1 MELNENIMQL
11 IIRFLNQEASQKEK
25 TELDSWLNEN
35 PANQQEFDD
44 YVKIWKDSSSL
55 VIQHDFNT
63 SVAWGKL
70 DTKILPTP
78 VEEPIRRG
86 TLFTMKRMV
95 AAAAILLFVTVT
107 TIYIFNNKE
116 ASWKSISA
124 LQKNE
129 RFALPDGSIV
139 LLRKGSALRYSAN
152 FGDKER
158 FTELNGE
165 AFFEVQYNEQMPF
178 RVISTKATIEVLG
191 TSFLVRNTN
200 LLDEVVVT
208 TGKVR
213 FSERRNIS
221 NEVILTKGHKAE
233 LVKRQI
239 TKDTVLNVNYMA
251 WQSGKLIF
259 HNTPLKQVVDD
270 ISRFYEVKIKLAPE
284 VEKEAGTINIK
295 AEFDHEPLEQVLDEF
310 QLITGLKVS
319 KKNGVVIIKF

>member
-11 IIRFLNQEASQKEK
+11 IIRFLNQEASQNEK
-25 TELDSWLNEN
+25 TELESWLNEN

-44 YVKIWKDSSSL
+44 YLKIWEDGSSL

-63 SVAWGKL
+63 SAAWGKL

-86 TLFTMKRMV
+86 TLFTMKRTV
-95 AAAAILLFVTVT
+95 VAAAILLFVAVT
-107 TIYIFNNKE
+107 AIYIFNNKE

-129 RFALPDGSIV
+129 RLTLPDGSIV
-139 LLRKGSALRYSAN
+139 FLRKGSALRYSAN

-158 FTELNGE
+158 VTALSGE
-165 AFFEVQYNEQMPF
+165 AFFEVQHNEQKPF

-191 TSFLVRNTN
+191 TSFMVRNTD

-213 FSERRNIS
+213 FAERRNIS
-221 NEVILTKGHKAE
+221 NEVILTKGQKAE
-233 LVKRQI
+233 LVKNQI
-239 TKDTVLNVNYMA
+239 TKDTVLNVNYMS

-270 ISRFYEVKIKLAPE
+270 ISRFYVVEIKLAPE
-284 VEKEAGTINIK
+284 VEREAGTINIK

-319 KKNGVVIIKF
+319 KKNGVVIIQF